1 MKKIIYDLGASL
13 GENIPYYLI
22 KSDLL
27 IVVEANEICCNIIK
41 EKFWKEIK
49 DKKLIVENCIASDED
64 MDIDDFY
71 IHRTNYLLSQFP
83 KPNYEM
89 INNFIRTMVVKK
101 DIKNLIYKYGIP
113 YYVKID
119 LEMYDDN
126 VLKRIFNSNIKPV
139 YISAEAINRDVIEL
153 FIKIQHYNFFKLI
166 EGQLVDIL
174 YKNMKLNIN
183 NSIIKYSFPNNSA
196 GPFGNDIPDDWIDRK
211 NFFKLMEIKK
221 TGWYDIHASL
231 NDQPKK
237 IYDLKYYLDQSIKN
251 KKKAKLIKRW
261 RRVISKINFLKK

>member
-1 MKKIIYDLGASL
+1 MKKIIYDLGASS

-22 KSDLL
+22 KSDLV
-27 IVVEANEICCNIIK
+27 IVVEANKICCNIIK
-41 EKFWKEIK
+41 KKFWKEIK

-83 KPNYEM
+83 KPNYEI
-89 INNFIRTMVVKK
+89 INNFIPTMVVKK

-119 LEMYDDN
+119 LEEYDDI
-126 VLKRIFNSNIKPV
+126 VLKRIFNSNIKPA
-139 YISAEAINRDVIEL
+139 YISSEATNRDVIEL
-153 FIKIQHYNFFKLI
+153 FIKNQHYNFFKLI

-237 IYDLKYYLDQSIKN
+237 IYNLKYYLDQNIKN
-251 KKKAKLIKRW
+251 KRKAKLIKRW
-261 RRVISKINFLKK
+261 RRVISKINFLEK